1 MPQGVYMDD
10 LVFSYFFIL
19 EEKIECLYYK
29 LPLIEKKVKEL
40 CYSIYE
46 QVFDIEILISTWKKR
61 KYDPSFIFKRDSNE
75 LFYGVKETNINK
87 NYKELNDMEF
97 TLLKKYNLLG
107 FRKKY
112 KQSIQIAVFE
122 IFNSNELE
130 ILQKKVLSYLHKRE
144 IVIETLPTSNLRIGY
159 HRNLSSYQLFN
170 WYKWKTEGE
179 SIPPIVLGTDDPGIF
194 ATNIYNEYAMVYC
207 YLVYEKKQSRDDV
220 IKFLEDICRNS
231 SIYAFRE

>member
-1 MPQGVYMDD
+1 
-10 LVFSYFFIL
+10 
-19 EEKIECLYYK
+19 
-29 LPLIEKKVKEL
+29 
-40 CYSIYE
+40 
-46 QVFDIEILISTWKKR
+46 
-61 KYDPSFIFKRDSNE
+61 
-75 LFYGVKETNINK
+75 
-87 NYKELNDMEF
+87 MEF
-97 TLLKKYNLLG
+97 FLLKKYNKLN

-112 KQSIQIAVFE
+112 KESIQITVFE

-130 ILQKKVLSYLHKRE
+130 MLQKKVLSYLHKRE

-170 WYKWKTEGE
+170 WYKWKKEGE